1 LIGFLFKVK
10 TLEAFLQ
17 SDFEV
22 ITEILKKYPGTTAR
36 EIAQYAVSIKVV
48 NSQVESHL
56 WDKGRVNSTLY
67 KMLVQNLVKKETRG
81 GPRPFWV
88 LSESTESDIPH
99 PKVQLATNANNALS
113 HLPLKAINDY
123 QQVVQGRT
131 IQIALNGKAASNDL
145 YISCDWLE
153 DRIFVAININ
163 HPYIKNLVTS
173 DSILLEFLRFLAID
187 AYTEWRII
195 MNSQKQD
202 FISLIRI
209 RDKALRDF

>member
-1 LIGFLFKVK
+1 M
-10 TLEAFLQ
+10 Q
-17 SDFEV
+17 SDFEI
-22 ITEILKKYPGTTAR
+22 ITEILKKHPGSTAR
-36 EIAQYAVSIKVV
+36 EIAKYAVSIKVV
-48 NSQVESHL
+48 DSQIESHL

-67 KMLVQNLVKKETRG
+67 KMLVQNLVKKETRD

-88 LSESTESDIPH
+88 LNVGSELDIPQ
-99 PKVQLATNANNALS
+99 PKVQLAKANYNAKS

-123 QQVVQGRT
+123 QQIVQGRT
-131 IQIALNGKAASNDL
+131 IQIALNDKAASNDL

-153 DRIFVAININ
+153 DRIFVAINVN
-163 HPYIKNLVTS
+163 HPYIQNLVTS

-195 MNSQKQD
+195 MNSQNQD